1 MFPALIGAAVVGG
14 IAYVALSGDDKKNG
28 QWYVTTEKRTIP
40 ESEVP
45 PEILAKLKNSSR
57 QSNEELLRAEGFKP
71 ISASEVPADILAR
84 SKRNRY

>member
-1 MFPALIGAAVVGG
+1 MFPALIGAAVIGG
-14 IAYVALSGDDKKNG
+14 IAYALSGDDKKNE

-45 PEILAKLKNSSR
+45 TEILAKLKNSSR

-71 ISASEVPADILAR
+71 ISASEVPDDIIAR
-84 SKRNRY
+84 AKRNRY